1 MRPDPL
7 RAIDP
12 LNAEW
17 VTIVLLGVVIV
28 LTLTNVS
35 SPRKWRLL
43 AQALFRMRLGR
54 QALREE
60 VDLRDRILLGLL
72 VLALAVLALFG
83 WQADTLY
90 AAGPGYGYL
99 QWTGLLAGVVVGQS
113 VVVGALGWLLGRGG
127 GLTEHLYTG
136 LLLYVLGGLLI
147 LPVVAPVA
155 YRVEWRPEA
164 VLVGSIALGVLLVFR
179 WLRGLSV
186 GLGEGAP
193 VRHILL
199 YLCAAEIMPVLLL
212 ISALR

>member
-17 VTIVLLGVVIV
+17 VTIVLLVVVMV
-28 LTLTNVS
+28 LTFTNVS

-60 VDLRDRILLGLL
+60 VDLRDRTLLGLVL
-72 VLALAVLALFG
+72 VALSVLALFG
-83 WQADTLY
+83 WQSDTLY
-90 AAGPGYGYL
+90 AAGPGFSYL
-99 QWTGLLAGVVVGQS
+99 QWTGVLAALVVGQS
-113 VVVGALGWLLGRGG
+113 VVVGFVNRLVGHDG

-136 LLLYVLGGLLI
+136 LLLYVLGGLLL
-147 LPVVAPVA
+147 LPVVALVA
-155 YRVEWRPEA
+155 YRVEWRPVA
-164 VLVGSIALGVLLVFR
+164 VMTGSVVLGLLLLFR
-179 WLRGLSV
+179 WLRGLWV
-186 GLGEGAP
+186 GWGEGASI
-193 VRHILL
+193 RHIIL